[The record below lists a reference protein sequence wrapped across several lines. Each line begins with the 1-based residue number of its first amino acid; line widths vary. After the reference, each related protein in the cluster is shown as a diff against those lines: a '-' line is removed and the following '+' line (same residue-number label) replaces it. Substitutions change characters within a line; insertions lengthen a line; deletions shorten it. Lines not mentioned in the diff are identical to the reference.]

1 MRRIERRDAQ
11 ETGLFVQLVRNN
23 KVFKTHKGGKTASWS
38 ALVVVGDRNGKVGV
52 GIGKARGVPD
62 AIRKGEEAG
71 RRAMISVPMIAGT
84 IPHDVRSKMGATL
97 VWLKPASP
105 GTGVVAGGAVR
116 VILEA
121 AGLVDVLA
129 KVFGSRNPVN
139 CAWATM
145 KALSQLRAP
154 EEVAQARGLA
164 VRELVPWISK
174 LQAEASGDA

>member
-105 GTGVVAGGAVR
+105 GTGVIAGASVRAVC
-116 VILEA
+116 EA
-121 AGLVDVLA
+121 AGISDTQQVGYAYLNGQYRAGLWTNTTASWVDLTPA
-129 KVFGSRNPVN
+129 G
-139 CAWATM
+139 AT
-145 KALSQLRAP
+145 
-154 EEVAQARGLA
+154 EV
-164 VRELVPWISK
+164 
-174 LQAEASGDA
+174 